1 MILLK
6 MKTLHQIIGSMDMIF
21 LAQPEIEGLYRKMM
35 IILSK
40 GLMAKQVAV
49 SLVADKADEEQDN

>member
-1 MILLK
+1 